1 MLTNR
6 KTISIEW
13 GDCDPAGI
21 VYFPRYFEYCDAC
34 TNALFARAGLPK
46 PQMLR
51 RYRIAGIPI
60 VDVRGKFLAPSW
72 FGDTVEVESR
82 IVSWGHSSFSVQH
95 RIFRGKT
102 LAAEIDEV
110 RVWVR
115 LARGGSGRLVGRAI
129 PREVKRRFSRS
140 SSGRG

>member
-6 KTISIEW
+6 RTISIEW

-46 PQMLR
+46 PRMLK
-51 RYRIAGIPI
+51 RYGIEGIPI
-60 VDVRGKFLAPSW
+60 VDVRGKFLAPSR

-82 IVSWGHSSFSVQH
+82 IVSWGRSSFSVQH

-110 RVWVR
+110 RVWVK
-115 LARGGSGRLVGRAI
+115 LARRGSGRLIGRAI
-129 PREVKRRFSRS
+129 PQEVKRRFVQSSR
-140 SSGRG
+140 GRG